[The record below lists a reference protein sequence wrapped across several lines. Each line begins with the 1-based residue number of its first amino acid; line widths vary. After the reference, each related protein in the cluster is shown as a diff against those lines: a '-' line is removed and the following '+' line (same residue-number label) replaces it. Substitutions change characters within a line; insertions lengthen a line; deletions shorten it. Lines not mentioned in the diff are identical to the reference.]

1 MRWRANLTTWLLSA
15 ALMVLFTMG
24 NAFAEGNGKRLALV
38 VGMSNYVLAGTLPNA
53 SRDAEAFNTFL
64 KDQGF
69 ETNLVLNADRRGLA
83 GALSNFSRKIGPDD
97 TALFYYAGHGMQL
110 HGENFLVGTDAK
122 LESEFDVPAETVALS
137 EIIGAMEK
145 RARISMVFLDACRN
159 NPLAERLT
167 REVEGATRGA
177 ATRGLAPIETQGG
190 GTLVAFAAAPG
201 QVAADGTDGHSPF
214 TRALIANLSGAGLE
228 VGTAF
233 KRVVRDVRKETQ
245 GKQQPQILSS
255 LSLEFYFG
263 PETAAPQTTPAV
275 QTPAVQTAM
284 PQTAAVQPVQPALTV
299 PAMDPEALEA
309 EKDFKKALKIGTA
322 RIWHFFV
329 EKHRTGEYA
338 DLGRQA
344 LAQIEPATV
353 RNQSHLPQSVEA
365 RLLPDKDKRRNVQVA
380 LASRGF
386 AAGTADGV
394 FGGQTREAIKRFQST
409 NQQPASGFI
418 TERTAEALGIK
429 VNDRAEGI
437 YSSPK
442 ARRYDVANL
451 EGLETDQ
458 TVLRALTCLRH
469 FETVYGVFEG
479 HLYVAV
485 RTGIILAV
493 YARGIAGGC
502 GAHLASISSQEENAF
517 VASLFNADQT
527 FFNTG
532 YDPSGNVSYKMGPWI
547 GLTQDP
553 QGKEPR
559 GGWRWDTG
567 APLTYTKW
575 FQDMPNEG
583 KKGDDIGMYYAHRN
597 GRADTKSVYVD
608 SWDDMGPT
616 DGTGGLILEFE

>member
-1 MRWRANLTTWLLSA
+1 MEWRAKLRSCFVL
-15 ALMVLFTMG
+15 ALVIVS
-24 NAFAEGNGKRLALV
+24 FAGVARAEQTGKRLALV
-38 VGMSNYVLAGTLPNA
+38 VGMGEYTVAGTLPNA
-53 SRDAEAFNTFL
+53 TRDAEAFSAFL
-64 KDQGF
+64 KGQGF
-69 ETNLVLNADRRGLA
+69 ETDLVLNADRKGLA
-83 GALSNFSRKIGPDD
+83 GALSSFSRKIGPDD
-97 TALFYYAGHGMQL
+97 VALFYYAGHGMQL
-110 HGENFLVGTDAK
+110 HGENFLIGTDAK

-137 EIIGAMEK
+137 EIINALEK
-145 RARISMVFLDACRN
+145 RARISLVFLDACRN

-167 REVEGATRGA
+167 RDVEGATRGA
-177 ATRGLAPIETQGG
+177 ATRGLAPIETQSG

-263 PETAAPQTTPAV
+263 SETVPTQPQT
-275 QTPAVQTAM
+275 
-284 PQTAAVQPVQPALTV
+284 VQPALPV
-299 PAMDPEALEA
+299 PATDPEALEA

-338 DLGRQA
+338 ELGRQA
-344 LAQIEPATV
+344 LAQIEPVAV
-353 RNQSHLPQSVEA
+353 RNASHLPQSVEA
-365 RLLPDKDKRRNVQVA
+365 RLLPNKDRRRDVQLA
-380 LASRGF
+380 LAAKGF
-386 AAGTADGV
+386 AVGDADGV
-394 FGGQTREAIKRFQST
+394 FGGQTREAIKLFQST
-409 NQQPASGFI
+409 NRQPASGFI

-429 VNDRAEGI
+429 VNDSAEGI
-437 YSSPK
+437 YSATK
-442 ARRYDVANL
+442 VRRYDVANL
-451 EGLETDQ
+451 EGLETDKR
-458 TVLRALTCLRH
+458 VLDAMQCLRH
-469 FETVYGVFEG
+469 FETVYGVFGG

-485 RTGIILAV
+485 RSGTILAV
-493 YARGIAGGC
+493 YARGIASGC

-517 VASLFNADQT
+517 VASLFNADQS
-527 FFNTG
+527 FFHTG
-532 YDPSGNVSYKMGPWI
+532 YDPSGNVSFKMGPWI

-559 GGWRWDTG
+559 GGWHWDTG

-575 FQDMPNEG
+575 FRDMPNEG
-583 KKGDDIGMYYAHRN
+583 KKGDDIGMYYAHRD
-597 GRADTKSVYVD
+597 GRTDTKSVYVD
-608 SWDDMGPT
+608 SWDDMGAS

>member
-1 MRWRANLTTWLLSA
+1 MQWRAKLRSWILSVPMLL
-15 ALMVLFTMG
+15 LVVG
-24 NAFAEGNGKRLALV
+24 HGFAEENGKRLALV
-38 VGMSNYVLAGTLPNA
+38 VGMTNYVAAGTLPNA
-53 SRDAEAFNTFL
+53 ARDAEAFGTFL
-64 KDQGF
+64 KGQGF
-69 ETNLVLNADRRGLA
+69 ETDLVLNADRRGLA

-97 TALFYYAGHGMQL
+97 VALFYYAGHGMQL
-110 HGENFLVGTDAK
+110 HGENFLIGTDAK
-122 LESEFDVPAETVALS
+122 LESEFDVPAETIALS
-137 EIIGAMEK
+137 EIINALEK

-159 NPLAERLT
+159 NPLANRLNT
-167 REVEGATRGA
+167 EVEGATRGG
-177 ATRGLAPIETQGG
+177 ATRGLAPIETQGA

-263 PETAAPQTTPAV
+263 PETAAPQTPT
-275 QTPAVQTAM
+275 
-284 PQTAAVQPVQPALTV
+284 VQPVQPALAV
-299 PAMDPEALEA
+299 PAIDPEALEA

-344 LAQIEPATV
+344 LAQIEPAAV
-353 RNQSHLPQSVEA
+353 RNEAHLPQSVEA
-365 RLLPDKDKRRNVQVA
+365 QLLPDKEKRRNVQLA

-386 AAGTADGV
+386 EAGTADGV

-418 TERTAEALGIK
+418 TENTAAALGIK
-429 VNDRAEGI
+429 VNARAEGI
-437 YSSPK
+437 YSATK
-442 ARRYDVANL
+442 ARRYDAANL

-469 FETVYGVFEG
+469 FETVYGVFGG

-485 RTGIILAV
+485 RTGTILAV

-502 GAHLASISSQEENAF
+502 GAHLAAISSPEENAF
-517 VASLFNADQT
+517 VASLFNADQS
-527 FFNTG
+527 FFQTG

-553 QGKEPR
+553 QGKEPK
-559 GGWRWDTG
+559 GGWHWDNG

-597 GRADTKSVYVD
+597 GKADTKSLYVD
-608 SWDDMGPT
+608 TWDDMGST

>member
-1 MRWRANLTTWLLSA
+1 MKWRVELRLWLLSA
-15 ALMVLFTMG
+15 LLVVFAAESTV
-24 NAFAEGNGKRLALV
+24 AEGNGKRLALI

-53 SRDAEAFNTFL
+53 ARDAEAFNTFL
-64 KDQGF
+64 KGQGF
-69 ETNLVLNADRRGLA
+69 ETDLVLNADRRGLA

-137 EIIGAMEK
+137 EIIGALEK

-159 NPLAERLT
+159 NPLAEKLT
-167 REVEGATRGA
+167 REVEGATRSA
-177 ATRGLAPIETQGG
+177 ATRGLAPIETQSG

-233 KRVVRDVRKETQ
+233 KRVVRDVRKETK

-263 PETAAPQTTPAV
+263 PETQQAPAA
-275 QTPAVQTAM
+275 QTAA
-284 PQTAAVQPVQPALTV
+284 PQTAAVQPVQPALAV
-299 PAMDPEALEA
+299 PATDPEALAA
-309 EKDFKKALKIGTA
+309 EKDFKKALKIGTP
-322 RIWHFFV
+322 RIWNFFV
-329 EKHRTGEYA
+329 QKHRTGEYA
-338 DLGRQA
+338 ELGRQA
-344 LAQIEPATV
+344 LAQIQPEAA
-353 RNQSHLPQSVEA
+353 RNQSLLPQSVEE
-365 RLLPDKDKRRNVQVA
+365 RLLPDTGKRRSIQLA
-380 LASRGF
+380 LAARGF
-386 AAGTADGV
+386 SSGTADGV
-394 FGGQTREAIKRFQST
+394 FGGQTRDAIKRFQST

-418 TERTAEALGIK
+418 TERTAAALGIT
-429 VNDRAEGI
+429 VNDMPEGI
-437 YSSPK
+437 YSATK

-458 TVLRALTCLRH
+458 TILRALTCLKH
-469 FETVYGVFEG
+469 FETVYGVFQG

-485 RTGIILAV
+485 RTGTILAV

-502 GAHLASISSQEENAF
+502 GAHLASISSQAENAF
-517 VASLFNADQT
+517 VASLFNADQS
-527 FFNTG
+527 FFNSG

-547 GLTQDP
+547 GLAQDP
-553 QGKEPR
+553 QGKEPK
-559 GGWRWDTG
+559 GGWHWDNG
-567 APLTYTKW
+567 APMTYTKW
-575 FQDMPNEG
+575 FQDMPNEN

-597 GRADTKSVYVD
+597 GRSDTKSLYVD
-608 SWDDMGPT
+608 TWDDMGPG

>member
-1 MRWRANLTTWLLSA
+1 MQWRAKLRSWILSIPMA
-15 ALMVLFTMG
+15 MLVVGHGL
-24 NAFAEGNGKRLALV
+24 AEDSGKRLALV
-38 VGMSNYVLAGTLPNA
+38 VGITNYVVAGTLPNA
-53 SRDAEAFNTFL
+53 SRDAEAFGTFL
-64 KDQGF
+64 KGQGF
-69 ETNLVLNADRRGLA
+69 ETDLVLNADRRGLA
-83 GALSNFSRKIGPDD
+83 SALSNFSRKIGPEDV
-97 TALFYYAGHGMQL
+97 ALFYYAGHGMQL
-110 HGENFLVGTDAK
+110 RGENFLIGTDAK
-122 LESEFDVPAETVALS
+122 LESEFDVPAETIALS
-137 EIIGAMEK
+137 EIINALEK

-167 REVEGATRGA
+167 REVEGATRGG

-263 PETAAPQTTPAV
+263 PETVTP
-275 QTPAVQTAM
+275 QTPAAQT
-284 PQTAAVQPVQPALTV
+284 VQPALAVLAT
-299 PAMDPEALEA
+299 DPEALEA

-344 LAQIEPATV
+344 LAQIEPAAV
-353 RNQSHLPQSVEA
+353 RNEFHLPQSVEA
-365 RLLPDKDKRRNVQVA
+365 QLLPDKGRRRDVQLA
-380 LASRGF
+380 LAAKGF

-394 FGGQTREAIKRFQST
+394 FGGQTRDAIKLFQS
-409 NQQPASGFI
+409 NNNQPANGFI
-418 TERTAEALGIK
+418 TERTAEALGVK
-429 VNDRAEGI
+429 VNNRAEGI

-469 FETVYGVFEG
+469 FETVYGMFNG

-485 RTGIILAV
+485 RTGTILAV

-502 GAHLASISSQEENAF
+502 GAHLAAISTQEENAF
-517 VASLFNADQT
+517 VASLFNADPS
-527 FFNTG
+527 FFETG

-547 GLTQDP
+547 GLIQDP
-553 QGKEPR
+553 QGKEPK
-559 GGWRWDTG
+559 GGWRWDSG
-567 APLTYTKW
+567 APMTYTKW
-575 FQDMPNEG
+575 FQGMPNEN
-583 KKGDDIGMYYAHRN
+583 KKGDDIGMYFAARN
-597 GRADTKSVYVD
+597 GRADTKSLYVD
-608 SWDDMGPT
+608 TWDDMGSR

>member
-1 MRWRANLTTWLLSA
+1 MKWRANLRYWLLP
-15 ALMVLFTMG
+15 ALMVLFAAG
-24 NAFAEGNGKRLALV
+24 NALAEGNGKRLALI

-53 SRDAEAFNTFL
+53 SRDAEAFDAFL
-64 KDQGF
+64 KAQGF
-69 ETNLVLNADRRGLA
+69 ETSLVLNADRRGLA

-97 TALFYYAGHGMQL
+97 VALFYYAGHGMQL

-137 EIIGAMEK
+137 EIINALEK
-145 RARISMVFLDACRN
+145 RARISLVFLDACRN

-167 REVEGATRGA
+167 RDVEGATRGA
-177 ATRGLAPIETQGG
+177 ATRGLAPIETQSG

-263 PETAAPQTTPAV
+263 PETAAV
-275 QTPAVQTAM
+275 QTPAVQTAV
-284 PQTAAVQPVQPALTV
+284 PQTAAQPALAI
-299 PAMDPEALEA
+299 PAVDPEAIEA

-344 LAQIEPATV
+344 LAQIEPVAV
-353 RNQSHLPQSVEA
+353 RNASHLPQSVEA
-365 RLLPDKDKRRNVQVA
+365 RLLPDKDKRRNVQLA
-380 LASRGF
+380 LAAQGF

-394 FGGQTREAIKRFQST
+394 FGGQTREAIKLFQST
-409 NQQPASGFI
+409 NRQPASGFI
-418 TERTAEALGIK
+418 TERTAAALGIK

-437 YSSPK
+437 YSATK

-469 FETVYGVFEG
+469 FDTVYGVFGG

-485 RTGIILAV
+485 RTGTILAV

-502 GAHLASISSQEENAF
+502 GAHLASISSEEENAF
-517 VASLFNADQT
+517 VASLFNADQS

-559 GGWRWDTG
+559 GGWHWDNG
-567 APLTYTKW
+567 APMTYTKW

-597 GRADTKSVYVD
+597 GRADTTSVYVNT
-608 SWDDMGPT
+608 WDDMGSS

>member
-1 MRWRANLTTWLLSA
+1 MKWRAKLLFLVLSVA
-15 ALMVLFTMG
+15 TVLFAAG
-24 NAFAEGNGKRLALV
+24 SVLAEGSGKRLALI
-38 VGMSNYVLAGTLPNA
+38 VGMSNYALAGTLPNA
-53 SRDAEAFNTFL
+53 ARDAEAFDAFL
-64 KDQGF
+64 RGQGF
-69 ETNLVLNADRRGLA
+69 ETSLVLNADRRGLA
-83 GALSNFSRKIGPDD
+83 GALSSFSRKVGPDD
-97 TALFYYAGHGMQL
+97 VALFYYAGHGMQL
-110 HGENFLVGTDAK
+110 HGENFLIGTDAK

-137 EIIGAMEK
+137 EIINALEK

-159 NPLAERLT
+159 NPLAEKLT

-177 ATRGLAPIETQGG
+177 ATRGLAPIETQSG

-263 PETAAPQTTPAV
+263 PETAVPQVPAV
-275 QTPAVQTAM
+275 QTAVPQTPAVQA
-284 PQTAAVQPVQPALTV
+284 VQPALAV
-299 PAMDPEALEA
+299 PAIDPEALQA

-322 RIWHFFV
+322 RVWHFFV

-344 LAQIEPATV
+344 LAQIEPAAV
-353 RNQSHLPQSVEA
+353 RNETHLPQSVEA
-365 RLLPDKDKRRNVQVA
+365 RLLSGKDTRRNVQLA
-380 LASRGF
+380 LAARGF

-394 FGGQTREAIKRFQST
+394 FGGQTREAIKLFQSS
-409 NQQPASGFI
+409 NNQPANGFI
-418 TERTAEALGIK
+418 TERTAAALGIK
-429 VNDRAEGI
+429 VNERAEGI

-469 FETVYGVFEG
+469 FETVYGMFGG

-485 RTGIILAV
+485 RTGTILAV

-517 VASLFNADQT
+517 VASLFNADQS
-527 FFNTG
+527 FFQSG

-553 QGKEPR
+553 QGKEPK
-559 GGWRWDTG
+559 GGWHWDNG
-567 APLTYTKW
+567 APMTYTKW
-575 FQDMPNEG
+575 FQDMPNENR
-583 KKGDDIGMYYAHRN
+583 KGDDIGMYYAHRN
-597 GRADTKSVYVD
+597 GKVDTKSVYVD
-608 SWDDMGPT
+608 TWDDMGST

>member
-1 MRWRANLTTWLLSA
+1 MRWRADLTTWLLS

-24 NAFAEGNGKRLALV
+24 NAFAEENGKRLALV

-64 KDQGF
+64 KGQGF

-83 GALSNFSRKIGPDD
+83 GALSEFSRKIGPDD

-263 PETAAPQTTPAV
+263 PETATPPTPVV
-275 QTPAVQTAM
+275 QTPAVQTTV
-284 PQTAAVQPVQPALTV
+284 PQTVTVQPALTV
-299 PAMDPEALEA
+299 PAIDPEALEA

-344 LAQIEPATV
+344 LAQIEPAAI
-353 RNQSHLPQSVEA
+353 RNEAHLPQAVEA
-365 RLLPDKDKRRNVQVA
+365 QLLPGKDQRRNIQLA

-394 FGGQTREAIKRFQST
+394 FGGQTRDAIKRFQST

-418 TERTAEALGIK
+418 TENTAAALGIK
-429 VNDRAEGI
+429 VNARAEGI
-437 YSSPK
+437 YSATK

-469 FETVYGVFEG
+469 FETVYGVFGG

-485 RTGIILAV
+485 HTGTILAV

-502 GAHLASISSQEENAF
+502 GAHLASISSPEENAF
-517 VASLFNADQT
+517 VASLFNSDPS
-527 FFNTG
+527 FFETG
-532 YDPSGNVSYKMGPWI
+532 YDPRGNVSYKMGPWI

-553 QGKEPR
+553 QGKEPK
-559 GGWRWDTG
+559 GGWHWDNG
-567 APLTYTKW
+567 APMIYTKW
-575 FQDMPNEG
+575 FQDMPNED

-597 GRADTKSVYVD
+597 GRSDTKSLYVD
-608 SWDDMGPT
+608 TWDDMGPS

>member
-1 MRWRANLTTWLLSA
+1 MQWLAKLRSWILSV
-15 ALMVLFTMG
+15 LMLLLVVG
-24 NAFAEGNGKRLALV
+24 HGFAEENGKRLALV
-38 VGMSNYVLAGTLPNA
+38 VGMTNYVAAGTLPNA
-53 SRDAEAFNTFL
+53 ARDAEAFGIFL
-64 KDQGF
+64 KGQGF
-69 ETNLVLNADRRGLA
+69 ETDLVLDADRRGLA

-97 TALFYYAGHGMQL
+97 VALFYYAGHGMQL
-110 HGENFLVGTDAK
+110 HGENFLIGTDAK
-122 LESEFDVPAETVALS
+122 LESEFDVPAETIALS
-137 EIIGAMEK
+137 EIINALEK

-159 NPLAERLT
+159 NPLANRLNT
-167 REVEGATRGA
+167 EVEGATRGG
-177 ATRGLAPIETQGG
+177 ATRGLAPIETQGA

-263 PETAAPQTTPAV
+263 SETAAPQTPGLQA
-275 QTPAVQTAM
+275 AM
-284 PQTAAVQPVQPALTV
+284 PQAVAVQPALAV
-299 PAMDPEALEA
+299 PAIDPEALEA

-344 LAQIEPATV
+344 LAQIEPAAV
-353 RNQSHLPQSVEA
+353 RNEAHLPQSVEA
-365 RLLPDKDKRRNVQVA
+365 QLLPDKEKRRNVQLA

-386 AAGTADGV
+386 EAGAADGV
-394 FGGQTREAIKRFQST
+394 FGGQTRDAIKRFQST

-418 TERTAEALGIK
+418 TENTAAALGIK
-429 VNDRAEGI
+429 VNARAEGV
-437 YSSPK
+437 YSATK

-469 FETVYGVFEG
+469 FDTVYGVFGG

-485 RTGIILAV
+485 RTGTILAV

-502 GAHLASISSQEENAF
+502 GAHLAAISSPEENAF
-517 VASLFNADQT
+517 VASLFNADPS
-527 FFNTG
+527 FFETG

-553 QGKEPR
+553 QGKEPK
-559 GGWRWDTG
+559 GGWHWDNG
-567 APLTYTKW
+567 APMTYTKW
-575 FQDMPNEG
+575 FQDMPNEN

-597 GRADTKSVYVD
+597 GKADTKSLYVD
-608 SWDDMGPT
+608 TWDDMGST

>member
-1 MRWRANLTTWLLSA
+1 MEWRSILRAWALVV
-15 ALMVLFTMG
+15 LMVPPFAAPAL
-24 NAFAEGNGKRLALV
+24 AEGVGKRLALI
-38 VGMSNYVLAGTLPNA
+38 VGMSNYAVAGTLPNA
-53 SRDAEAFNTFL
+53 ARDAEAFDAFL
-64 KDQGF
+64 KGQGF
-69 ETNLVLNADRRGLA
+69 ATDLVLNADRRGLA
-83 GALSNFSRKIGPDD
+83 GALSTFSRKVGPDD
-97 TALFYYAGHGMQL
+97 VALFYYAGHGMQL
-110 HGENFLVGTDAK
+110 HGENFLIGTDAR

-137 EIIGAMEK
+137 EIINALEK

-233 KRVVRDVRKETQ
+233 KRVVRDVRKETN

-263 PETAAPQTTPAV
+263 PETVVAPQTQTVQPTLAVPAV
-275 QTPAVQTAM
+275 
-284 PQTAAVQPVQPALTV
+284 
-299 PAMDPEALEA
+299 DPEALAA
-309 EKDFKKALKIGTA
+309 EKDFKKALKVGTA

-344 LAQIEPATV
+344 LAQIEPAAV
-353 RNQSHLPQSVEA
+353 RNASHLPQSVEA
-365 RLLPDKDKRRNVQVA
+365 RLLPDKERRRDVQLA
-380 LASRGF
+380 LAAKGF
-386 AAGTADGV
+386 AAGNADGV
-394 FGGQTREAIKRFQST
+394 FGGQTREAIKLFQST
-409 NQQPASGFI
+409 NRQPASGFI

-429 VNDRAEGI
+429 VSESAEGI
-437 YSSPK
+437 YSATK

-451 EGLETDQ
+451 EGLETDKR
-458 TVLRALTCLRH
+458 VLEAMQCLRH
-469 FETVYGVFEG
+469 FETVYGVFGG

-485 RTGIILAV
+485 RSGTILAV
-493 YARGIAGGC
+493 YARGIASGC
-502 GAHLASISSQEENAF
+502 GAHLAAISSQEENAF
-517 VASLFNADQT
+517 VASLFNSDQS
-527 FFNTG
+527 FFQTG

-559 GGWRWDTG
+559 GGWHWDNGT
-567 APLTYTKW
+567 PLTYTRW
-575 FQDMPNEG
+575 FRDMPNEG
-583 KKGDDIGMYYAHRN
+583 KKGDDIGMYYAHRD

-608 SWDDMGPT
+608 TWDDMGAS